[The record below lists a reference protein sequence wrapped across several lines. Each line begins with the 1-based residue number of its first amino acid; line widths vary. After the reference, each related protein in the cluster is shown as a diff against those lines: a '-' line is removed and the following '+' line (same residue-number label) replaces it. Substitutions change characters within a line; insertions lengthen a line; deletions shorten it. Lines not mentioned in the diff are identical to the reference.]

1 MAAAVPSDHHPLSH
15 PQVRT
20 WVPDLSHYPE
30 QLTPLSATVW
40 LEAIG
45 FGLHEALRDMR
56 APFAGFIGRTHL
68 GWAYEGE
75 LPVEWEPDADVMRG
89 RMVRLPVEWETTI
102 RPRVHSI
109 TADLHQLRPED
120 CDGDGAV
127 AVLDRMWALVTEQW
141 ILHFDAVIPAQFAIE
156 EFTEQYGSR
165 FGSDDPL
172 APYRL
177 LEESGN
183 ESLAADD
190 ELVALAAEARERGV
204 AGIVVAYP
212 PETVVDR
219 LRELHDGR
227 TFLHAVDRYLLRFG
241 GRSRW
246 HELSLPR
253 EVENPVMTFQ
263 SLRLF
268 LEGNQRLRATSGEVS
283 RERAQLVEHEPEI
296 ASAMELATSA
306 YALKESHVYHIDY
319 PGLLATREVLLGF
332 GRRLVADGTLPSV
345 DDVWMFTRL
354 ELRSLVSDDHDLD
367 ISAVVAQR
375 SGELD
380 QGRRDGVLP
389 YLGEPPAA
397 QGQHAVQQKFYGR
410 PGGSVSAR
418 SVRGSGA
425 SPGVAQGPAR
435 LISAPADFERVQPG
449 DVLVALTTTP
459 AWTPLFPSL
468 AGLVTETGGILSHA
482 AIVAREYGIPA
493 VVGASQATD
502 IIPEGAQVRVDGS
515 AGVVE
520 VE

>member
-1 MAAAVPSDHHPLSH
+1 MAAAVPSDHHPLNH

-45 FGLHEALRDMR
+45 LGLHDALHDMR

-75 LPVEWEPDADVMRG
+75 LPLDWEPDAAVMRA
-89 RMVRLPVEWETTI
+89 RMVRLPAAWESTI
-102 RPRVHSI
+102 RPRVHAI
-109 TADLHQLRPED
+109 TAALHQLRPED
-120 CDGDGAV
+120 CDDDGAV
-127 AVLDRMWALVTEQW
+127 AALDRMWTLVTEQW
-141 ILHFDAVIPAQFAIE
+141 TLHFNAVIPAQFAIE
-156 EFTEQYGSR
+156 EFAELYGAR
-165 FGSDDPL
+165 FGTDDPI

-183 ESLAADD
+183 ESLTADD
-190 ELVALAAEARERGV
+190 ELIALASEARERGV
-204 AGIVVAYP
+204 ASIVVAYP

-219 LRELHDGR
+219 LRQLHDGR
-227 TFLHAVDRYLLRFG
+227 TFLHALDRYLLHFG

-253 EVENPVMTFQ
+253 EVENPQMTFQ

-268 LEGNQRLRATSGEVS
+268 LEGNLRPRATSDAVS
-283 RERAQLVEHEPEI
+283 RERAQVVEHEPEI

-345 DDVWMFTRL
+345 DDVWMFTRA
-354 ELRSLVSDDHDLD
+354 ELRTLVSGDYDLD
-367 ISAVVAQR
+367 ITAAAAQR
-375 SGELD
+375 RRELD
-380 QGRRDGVLP
+380 QGAQYGVLP

-397 QGQHAVQQKFYGR
+397 KEQHAVQQKFYGR
-410 PGGSVSAR
+410 PGGSSSAR
-418 SVRGSGA
+418 SLQGSGA

-435 LISAPADFERVQPG
+435 LVSAPEDFERVQPG

-468 AGLVTETGGILSHA
+468 AGLVTETGGVLSHA

-493 VVGASQATD
+493 VVGAREAMQ
-502 IIPEGAQVRVDGS
+502 IIPEGAQVRVDGG